1 MLRGIVNRTAG
12 NAGDSPTRVECNVV
26 SHDEIRE

>member
-12 NAGDSPTRVECNVV
+12 NAGVSPAGVACNVV
-26 SHDEIRE
+26 SHDEICE